1 MGVRGA
7 LRNTGTM
14 RAGSARSYSGAV
26 LDPEP
31 TPPSV
36 EAAAQLPAPMLQ
48 MPPLDSIGAVLDG
61 LAALPAILEGATPK
75 ERRELAA
82 RYAEAIRS
90 SRRASFD
97 DLVAP
102 NQTLHTAHGF
112 YRRIQ
117 DLKALIEP
125 LEREK
130 VKLERPGGVKQG
142 CGDEWNRLYR
152 QIRTHE
158 LEKAGIIYR
167 IQFTEVRV
175 PYERMKVL
183 LEDYDRATDILSKAI
198 GDEIRGF
205 ARPGNLDRAT
215 AILRETTE
223 RVAAQVKI
231 RTKTPG
237 LPAQK
242 FSDEPDVYLDEL

>member
-1 MGVRGA
+1 MGVRSA
-7 LRNTGTM
+7 LRSV
-14 RAGSARSYSGAV
+14 GSARSYSPRSLSTAV

-31 TPPSV
+31 TSASA
-36 EAAAQLPAPMLQ
+36 EAPTQLSAPMLQ

-61 LAALPAILEGATPK
+61 LAALPVLIEGATPR
-75 ERRELAA
+75 ERRDLAA

-102 NQTLHTAHGF
+102 NQTLHTAHGL
-112 YRRIQ
+112 YQRIQ

-130 VKLERPGGVKQG
+130 VKLERPGGVRQG
-142 CGDEWNRLYR
+142 CGDEWDRLYR

-158 LEKAGIIYR
+158 LEKAGIMYR

-175 PYERMKVL
+175 PYQRMKAL
-183 LEDYDRATDILSKAI
+183 LEDYDRGTDILSKAI